1 MANQSLFHAGKMISE
16 DVRTYLVN
24 AVVLDGSDEPI
35 EVADGS
41 LVDLGALRADT
52 TYSSTG
58 KEYDVY
64 DAKAPTATYKD
75 LGLVDYAGIQEGKI
89 GGNQLRWGDKLYGL
103 RVPAGVATRVRRPGM
118 HDKYWLGEENFAATP
133 AIGDAFG
140 INAGYFNHAK
150 IAAADEA
157 SHTGYMVRVQVERGL
172 TTGMRDQGHIYL
184 VEVVKL

>member
-16 DVRTYLVN
+16 DVRTYLAN

-41 LVDLGALRADT
+41 IVDLGALRADL

-58 KEYDVY
+58 QEYDVY
-64 DAKAPTATYKD
+64 SAKAPAASYKD
-75 LGLVDYAGIQEGKI
+75 LALVDYAGIQEGAI
-89 GGNQLRWGDKLYGL
+89 GGLQLRWGDKLYGL
-103 RVPAGVATRVRRPGM
+103 RVPAGVATRVRRPGL
-118 HDKYWLGEENFAATP
+118 HDKYWLGEENFAVAP

-140 INAGYFNHAK
+140 INVGHFDHAK

-157 SHTGYMVRVQVERGL
+157 AHQGYMIRVQIERGL
-172 TTGMRDQGHIYL
+172 TTGMRDQGHMYM
-184 VEVVKL
+184 VEVVQL